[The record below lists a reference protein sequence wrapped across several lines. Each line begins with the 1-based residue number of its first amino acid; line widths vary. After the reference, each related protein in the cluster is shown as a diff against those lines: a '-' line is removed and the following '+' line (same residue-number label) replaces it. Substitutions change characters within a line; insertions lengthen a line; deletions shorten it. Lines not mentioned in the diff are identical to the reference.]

1 MYVDIYSFLSRV
13 INKILRYFE
22 GRGARV
28 SFSWY
33 LDWFFLKW
41 LSLLL
46 KDIMTRHFRFVIILS
61 IISFIFVDHALYII
75 HEFIYFFYVFFFLH
89 FCVCPYH
96 FSHII
101 FSTEHEQCGFFYAFN
116 SLLSFCS
123 NVFYCLRLLLHRR
136 KARHIY
142 FMNILF
148 RPASFP
154 QLL

>member
-1 MYVDIYSFLSRV
+1 MLGKSFPRCLRNFYKIFNLRYKIPKMYVDIYSFLSRV

-28 SFSWY
+28 RFSWY

-75 HEFIYFFYVFFFLH
+75 HEFIYFFYVFFFFKFLRM
-89 FCVCPYH
+89 
-96 FSHII
+96 SL
-101 FSTEHEQCGFFYAFN
+101 
-116 SLLSFCS
+116 SLLSYYFL
-123 NVFYCLRLLLHRR
+123 NRTRAMWVFLCV
-136 KARHIY
+136 
-142 FMNILF
+142 
-148 RPASFP
+148 
-154 QLL
+154 